1 MKYIMDKQMLNGR
14 VNILQPDTKKQF
26 ALYDKIPAHQPSSYR
41 DALQGNWQDSPL
53 SLAFFSR
60 NNIIIVQNGIRKGVF
75 DKSKGQYLVGNQSED
90 VLKVIMRS
98 VFLQYSA
105 NMSDSIPEQIK
116 ALNKIVLD
124 YCINQVYG
132 EAQGYQQYLYDA
144 STLVVPIEH
153 PVLSSTEDKTLELKP
168 WF

>member
-1 MKYIMDKQMLNGR
+1 MDNQMLNGR
-14 VNILQPDTKKQF
+14 VNILQPDTKAQF
-26 ALYDKIPAHQPSSYR
+26 AMYDNIPAHQPSAYR
-41 DALQGNWQDSPL
+41 DALQGNWKDSPL
-53 SLAFFSR
+53 SLAYFSKQ
-60 NNIIIVQNGIRKGVF
+60 NITMIQNGIRRGVYE
-75 DKSKGQYLVGNQSED
+75 KSKGEYLIGNQSED

-98 VFLQYSA
+98 TFLQYSA
-105 NMSDSIPEQIK
+105 NMLDKIPEQIK

-124 YCINQVYG
+124 YCIKQVYG

-144 STLVVPIEH
+144 STLVTPIER

>member
-1 MKYIMDKQMLNGR
+1 MINIMDNQIPNGR
-14 VNILQPDTKKQF
+14 VNILQPDTNAQF
-26 ALYDKIPAHQPSSYR
+26 ALYDRIPAHQPSSYR
-41 DALQGNWQDSPL
+41 EALHGNWQNSPL
-53 SLAFFSR
+53 SDAFFSFQ
-60 NNIIIVQNGIRKGVF
+60 NIGIIQNGIRKGVF

-105 NMSDSIPEQIK
+105 NMNNNIPQQIA

-124 YCINQVYG
+124 DCIKQVYG
-132 EAQGYQQYLYDA
+132 EAQGYQQYLHDA

-153 PVLSSTEDKTLELKP
+153 PVLSSTDNKTLELKP

>member
-1 MKYIMDKQMLNGR
+1 MLNGR
-14 VNILQPDTKKQF
+14 INILQPDTEKQF
-26 ALYDKIPAHQPSSYR
+26 AMYDRIPAHQPSGYR
-41 DALQGNWQDSPL
+41 DALQGNWKDSPL
-53 SLAFFSR
+53 SLAYFSAQ
-60 NNIIIVQNGIRKGVF
+60 NIGILQNGIRRGVYE
-75 DKSKGQYLVGNQSED
+75 KSKGQYLVDNQSED

-105 NMSDSIPEQIK
+105 NMLNKITDQIK

-124 YCINQVYG
+124 YCIKQVYG
-132 EAQGYQQYLYDA
+132 EVQGYQQYLYDA
-144 STLVVPIEH
+144 STLVTPIER

>member
-1 MKYIMDKQMLNGR
+1 MDNQMLNGR
-14 VNILQPDTKKQF
+14 VNILQPDTKAQF
-26 ALYDKIPAHQPSSYR
+26 AMYDKIPAHQPSAYR
-41 DALQGNWQDSPL
+41 DALQGNWKDSPL
-53 SLAFFSR
+53 SLAYFSKQ
-60 NNIIIVQNGIRKGVF
+60 NITMIQNGIRRGVYE
-75 DKSKGQYLVGNQSED
+75 KSKGEYLIGYQSED

-98 VFLQYSA
+98 TFLQYSA
-105 NMSDSIPEQIK
+105 NMPDKIPDQIK

-124 YCINQVYG
+124 YCIKQVYG

-144 STLVVPIEH
+144 STLVTPIEH